1 MENFK
6 IEVDADGVALV
17 TFDVPGRTMNTLTAK
32 VVQEFPQ
39 LIEQI
44 RTNPAIKG
52 AVLTSGKPTG
62 FCAGAD
68 LGEMGSG
75 ALTSGADTRS
85 EDDKLKAQFEGAF
98 LLNET
103 FRAMETCGK
112 PSACALNGL
121 ATAGIGS
128 DPCCPAP

>member
-52 AVLTSGKPTG
+52 AVLVSSAP
-62 FCAGAD
+62 AE
-68 LGEMGSG
+68 L
-75 ALTSGADTRS
+75 
-85 EDDKLKAQFEGAF
+85 
-98 LLNET
+98 
-103 FRAMETCGK
+103 RA
-112 PSACALNGL
+112 
-121 ATAGIGS
+121 
-128 DPCCPAP
+128 